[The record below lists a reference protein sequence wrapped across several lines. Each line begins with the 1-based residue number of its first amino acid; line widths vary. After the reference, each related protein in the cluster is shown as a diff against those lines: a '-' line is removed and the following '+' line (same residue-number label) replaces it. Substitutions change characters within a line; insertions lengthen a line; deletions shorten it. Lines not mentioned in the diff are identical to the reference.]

1 MSEHVRTTRE
11 TVELMLRTVIE
22 GSRDDLADL
31 YAEDVVVTN
40 PFVMEEYRESR
51 GNAALR
57 ARMNGFAQYL
67 HYSEIKNVTV
77 HETTDPQVA
86 IVEFTVVG
94 TLAPTGEGFELP
106 SINVI
111 RVVDGLITESRDH
124 SDGLRAAKLL
134 ESVKAASASAGTAS

>member
-1 MSEHVRTTRE
+1 MSEPVRTTRE
-11 TVELMLRTVIE
+11 TIELMLRTVIE
-22 GSRDDLADL
+22 GTRDDLADL
-31 YAEDVVVTN
+31 YAEDVLVTS
-40 PFVMEEYRESR
+40 PFVAEEYRESR

-57 ARMNGFAQYL
+57 ARMKGFAQYL
-67 HYSEIKNVTV
+67 EYSEIKNVTI

-86 IVEFTVVG
+86 IVEFTVAG
-94 TLAPTGEGFELP
+94 TLVPTGEGFELP

-134 ESVKAASASAGTAS
+134 ESIQAAAA

>member
-11 TVELMLRTVIE
+11 TVELVLRTIIE
-22 GSRDDLADL
+22 GSRDDVADL
-31 YAEDVVVTN
+31 YAEDVVITS
-40 PFVMEEYRESR
+40 PFVAEELRESR

-57 ARMNGFAQYL
+57 TRMKSFAQYL
-67 HYSEIKNVTV
+67 DYSEVKNVTI

-86 IVEFTVVG
+86 VAEFTTVG
-94 TLAPTGEGFELP
+94 TLVPTGEPFELA

-124 SDGLRAAKLL
+124 SDGLAAARLL
-134 ESVKAASASAGTAS
+134 ESIQAAAAS

>member
-11 TVELMLRTVIE
+11 TIELLLRTVTG

-40 PFVMEEYRESR
+40 PFAAEEFRESR

-57 ARMNGFAQYL
+57 ARMNGFAKFLEYT
-67 HYSEIKNVTV
+67 EVKNVTL

-86 IVEFTVVG
+86 ILEFTVVG
-94 TLAPTGEGFELP
+94 TLVPTGEGFELP

-124 SDGLRAAKLL
+124 SDGVRAAKLMA
-134 ESVKAASASAGTAS
+134 SIQAAGAAS